1 MSYWIQGLYLISAAM
16 VFSQFG
22 GKLTA
27 RNSLTWFMVY
37 GLMGVAV
44 FAPAVLAPFAALMGV
59 QVVSNGIFAALIL
72 FLSYQAIQE
81 SAFTTRLYRKFRELN
96 ASMGLAQLTVEQRA
110 KLNQG
115 GQKTLVVIPAFNES
129 TNLPAL
135 VAELNRELEAGLS
148 DVVDVCLIDDG
159 SSDSSKEVF
168 ERLAKH
174 SSIICLNLP
183 SNGGVSNVLLTGFK
197 LAHKMGYA
205 DFAQLDADGQHP
217 VGELRK
223 LIQAR
228 RAAHADLVIGSR
240 FVEDVQ
246 DESTTPL
253 RRLGSL
259 LIQCTLRLFSPGFS
273 VKDPTSGFRVYS
285 KVAIELFSRAIPDE
299 YPEPE
304 AIAVLLVKGKKVTE
318 IPVKMRPRAGGVS
331 TLAGLKGPKFM
342 IKVLSALWGLRLR
355 TWMTNRETL

>member
-1 MSYWIQGLYLISAAM
+1 MISAAV

-27 RNSLTWFMVY
+27 RNSLTWLMVY
-37 GLMGVAV
+37 ALMGVAV
-44 FAPAVLAPFAALMGV
+44 FVPEALSPIAAAMGI

-96 ASMGLAQLTVEQRA
+96 SSLGLAQVSDNQRLN
-110 KLNQG
+110 LNQG

-135 VAELNRELEAGLS
+135 VSELNQELKNGLS
-148 DVVDVCLIDDG
+148 EKVDVCLIDDG
-159 SSDSSKEVF
+159 SSDSTKEVF
-168 ERLAKH
+168 ERLEKH
-174 SSIICLNLP
+174 PSLICLNLP

-197 LAHKMGYA
+197 LASKLGYA

-217 VGELRK
+217 ISELGR

-228 RAAHADLVIGSR
+228 RESGADLVIGSR
-240 FVEDVQ
+240 FVQNVQ

-253 RRLGSL
+253 RRLGSM
-259 LIQCTLRLFSPGFS
+259 LIQLTLRLFAPGFS
-273 VKDPTSGFRVYS
+273 VKDPTSGYRVYS
-285 KVAIELFSRAIPDE
+285 KAAIELFSKVIPDE

-304 AIAVLLVKGKKVTE
+304 AIAVLLVKGMKVVE

-331 TLAGLKGPKFM
+331 TLAGFKGPKFM

-355 TWMTNRETL
+355 TWMTKEII